1 MTHTFIQEVPSV
13 VKTALGLLEDTQSLA
28 AMVYRDADADF
39 AGKRGSTINVK
50 RPSILEAYDIGF
62 RVADR
67 TVVDQELEESEFPLS
82 LDQYPISAVALT
94 DEEMTLDVIDFGVQV
109 LKPQIDA
116 VTRYVNRALAQEMI
130 TSTTDAGTAIAA
142 TASNILSKVTAAGTF
157 LNSHDVPRDGRVL
170 LAGSAVEEAL
180 VQLDKLTDVDTSGSS
195 QTLREAILG
204 RLRGFTVVGTNHLPA
219 NKAIAFHRTAFV
231 LAMRA
236 PIVPASVTGGGLASK
251 GMALRWIKDYNS
263 TNLSERSVVG
273 TFMGTATILDPVD
286 YVDPAGDQELHRAV
300 AINLS

>member
-1 MTHTFIQEVPSV
+1 MAHTFIQDVPTV
-13 VKTALGLLEDTQSLA
+13 VKTALGLFEDQQSLA

-67 TVVDQELEESEFPLS
+67 QVVDQELEESEFPLS

-109 LKPQIDA
+109 LKPQVDA
-116 VTRYVNRALAQEMI
+116 VTRYVNRALANEMVQ
-130 TSTTDAGTAIAA
+130 STTDAGTAIAA
-142 TASNILSKVTAAGTF
+142 STSNILSKVTSAGTF

-170 LAGSAVEEAL
+170 LVGSAVEEAL

-195 QTLREAILG
+195 QTLREAIIG

-263 TNLSERSVVG
+263 DNLSERSVVG